1 MDKAKILVIED
12 QEETRRVVTSYL
24 SRKGYNAF
32 SIPTAKGAVE
42 LVKKEHPDIT
52 LLDIVLADG
61 SGLDILKQIKEFDKN
76 IKVVMVTVLED
87 EDTIKQAKSLGAD
100 EYVTKPAT
108 VDYLNNIIL
117 EKISELNLHKT
128 IAEINRDTG

>member
-12 QEETRRVVTSYL
+12 EEETRQVITSCL
-24 SRKGYNAF
+24 CRKGYEVF
-32 SIPTAKGAVE
+32 SIATAKEAVE

-52 LLDIVLADG
+52 LLDILLSDG

-87 EDTIKQAKSLGAD
+87 GDTIRQAKSLGAD

-108 VDYLNNIIL
+108 IEYLNNIIL

-128 IAEINRDTG
+128 IEEINNNTG